1 MKKIIILFLAIII
14 VSCSSDDDSTIDYSN
29 EILGFYELTSMT
41 EEDGT
46 EIDVTDMCNW
56 ATHYEFTGGGEIIET
71 HICDDE
77 TSYFTSGYE
86 VNGDKLKWIVYDEMA
101 PGQDYVI
108 EYDIITLNSEKL
120 VIRSF
125 NDSYGDDSKTTEVY
139 KRLN

>member
-1 MKKIIILFLAIII
+1 MKKIIILILAVII
-14 VSCSSDDDSTIDYSN
+14 VSCSGDDDSSKDYSS
-29 EILGFYELTSMT
+29 EILGFYELTKMT

-56 ATHYEFTGGGEIIET
+56 ATNYEFTNDDKIIET
-71 HICDDE
+71 HICEDE
-77 TSYFTSGYE
+77 TSFFTSGYE
-86 VNGDKLKWIVYDEMA
+86 LNDDKLKWIVYDEVA

-120 VIRSF
+120 VIRSY